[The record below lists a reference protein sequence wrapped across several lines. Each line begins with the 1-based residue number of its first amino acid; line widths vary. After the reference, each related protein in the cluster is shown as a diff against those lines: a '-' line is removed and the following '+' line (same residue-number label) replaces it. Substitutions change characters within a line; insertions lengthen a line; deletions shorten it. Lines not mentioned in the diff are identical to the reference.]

1 MLKVLEKFWLTIA
14 FLSFFYGI
22 YESIVSGFIDGLLV
36 FFITMVSIFVYIL
49 RRNQRRRMEK
59 NNLNKSQGI

>member
-22 YESIVSGFIDGLLV
+22 YESIVSGPMDGILV
-36 FFITMVSIFVYIL
+36 FGITLISTFVYVL

-59 NNLNKSQGI
+59 NNLNKSQGV